1 MAKKTLVELKEI
13 HNEII
18 ELLLSGY
25 TSSQIVKHFK
35 ETQGLSETYTV
46 SRITTAQESIRSAAD
61 VDHVL
66 MTDLHL
72 QYYEEAWQFFNE
84 VDNNFGKNK
93 ALLAKEKLLGI
104 HRENNN
110 IEINNVV
117 NIEVQVE
124 EQYEISKLNPIEQS
138 RLQLLLEK
146 SHGKEIEKL

>member
-1 MAKKTLVELKEI
+1 VAKKTLVELKEI